1 MQNNSIGP
9 ALANISMIELETSLI
24 PSLSRKLSS
33 WKGDFD
39 DSICFSKKD
48 SLKLVLDNLN
58 KHHKNIKFTFEQEID
73 EKIRILVALLIRN
86 NRYIVTTVYR
96 KKKNTN
102 IYLNWNSLGLDVW
115 IWGTLRTIVTR
126 AFEVC

>member
-73 EKIRILVALLIRN
+73 EKIRILVVLLIRN